1 MICPQLREKL
11 PIAARKGFSAR
22 AFDAKHVG
30 KVKCAAQIGNAK
42 NGKSAR
48 VLTKGRQAMTG
59 NFLRLAATLAFAVA
73 TPSQAAAQESTNN
86 VANTTDWSVFVDG
99 TPKECWGVSKPKETV
114 NTKDGAPVS
123 VRRGEI
129 LLFVTYRAGGAQ
141 GEISFSGG
149 YPFAGG
155 STVKLEVGSSAF
167 DLFTDGEWAWAGSPE
182 DDTAILA
189 ALKAGGSAKVTGRS
203 GKGTQTEDTFSLLGF
218 SAAVDE
224 AAKRCAS

>member
-1 MICPQLREKL
+1 M
-11 PIAARKGFSAR
+11 AFSAN
-22 AFDAKHVG
+22 DGG
-30 KVKCAAQIGNAK
+30 KLKCAVQIGNAK
-42 NGKSAR
+42 NGNSAR
-48 VLTKGRQAMTG
+48 GLTKGRQAMTAK
-59 NFLRLAATLAFAVA
+59 FLRLAATLTFAVA
-73 TPSQAAAQESTNN
+73 TSQAVAQESSNN

-149 YPFAGG
+149 YPFAGDE
-155 STVKLEVGSSAF
+155 TPVKLEVEGQAF
-167 DLFTDGEWAWAGSPE
+167 NLFTDGEWAWAGSPE
-182 DDTAILA
+182 DDAAILA

>member
-1 MICPQLREKL
+1 M
-11 PIAARKGFSAR
+11 AFSAN
-22 AFDAKHVG
+22 HGG
-30 KVKCAAQIGNAK
+30 KLKCAVQIGNAK
-42 NGKSAR
+42 NGNSAR
-48 VLTKGRQAMTG
+48 GLTKGRQAMTAK
-59 NFLRLAATLAFAVA
+59 FLRLAATLTFAVA
-73 TPSQAAAQESTNN
+73 TSQAVAQESSNN

-149 YPFAGG
+149 YPFAGDE
-155 STVKLEVGSSAF
+155 TPVKLEVEGQAF
-167 DLFTDGEWAWAGSPE
+167 NLFTDGEWAWAGSPE
-182 DDTAILA
+182 DDAAILA

>member
-1 MICPQLREKL
+1 
-11 PIAARKGFSAR
+11 
-22 AFDAKHVG
+22 
-30 KVKCAAQIGNAK
+30 VKCAVQIGNAK
-42 NGKSAR
+42 NGNSAR
-48 VLTKGRQAMTG
+48 GLSKGRQAMTAK
-59 NFLRLAATLAFAVA
+59 FLRLAATLTFAVA
-73 TPSQAAAQESTNN
+73 TSQAVAQESANN

-141 GEISFSGG
+141 GEVSFSGG

-155 STVKLEVGSSAF
+155 ETPVKLEVEGQAF
-167 DLFTDGEWAWAGSPE
+167 NLFTDGEWAWAGSPE
-182 DDTAILA
+182 DDVAILA

-224 AAKRCAS
+224 AAKRCAN

>member
-1 MICPQLREKL
+1 MT
-11 PIAARKGFSAR
+11 
-22 AFDAKHVG
+22 AK
-30 KVKCAAQIGNAK
+30 
-42 NGKSAR
+42 
-48 VLTKGRQAMTG
+48 
-59 NFLRLAATLAFAVA
+59 FLRLAATLTFAVA
-73 TPSQAAAQESTNN
+73 TSQAVAQESTNN

-99 TPKECWGVSKPKETV
+99 SPKECWGVSKPKETV

-149 YPFAGG
+149 YPFAGDD
-155 STVKLEVGSSAF
+155 TPVKLEVDGKVF
-167 DLFTDGEWAWAGSPE
+167 NLFTDGEWAWAGSPE
-182 DDTAILA
+182 DDAAILA

>member
-1 MICPQLREKL
+1 LRGKL
-11 PIAARKGFSAR
+11 PIVARKGFSAR
-22 AFDAKHVG
+22 AFTAKHKG
-30 KVKCAAQIGNAK
+30 KVKCAVQIGNAK
-42 NGKSAR
+42 NGNSAR
-48 VLTKGRQAMTG
+48 GLTKGRQAMTAK
-59 NFLRLAATLAFAVA
+59 FLRLAATLTFAVA
-73 TPSQAAAQESTNN
+73 TSQAVAQESTNN

-149 YPFAGG
+149 YPFAGDE
-155 STVKLEVGSSAF
+155 TPVKLEVEGQAF
-167 DLFTDGEWAWAGSPE
+167 NLFTDGEWAWAGSPE
-182 DDTAILA
+182 DDAVILA